1 MTNYSSFKRSGET
14 AKVIGC
20 AHKRLIITHKRL
32 KRALIPSISHFRDVR
47 FKRSLLTFLTCDS
60 EPISPFYQTI

>member
-20 AHKRLIITHKRL
+20 AHKRLIITHERL
-32 KRALIPSISHFRDVR
+32 KRALIPSISHFRDVG
-47 FKRSLLTFLTCDS
+47 FKRILLTSFTCDS
-60 EPISPFYQTI
+60 QPIPPFYQTI